1 MISNTDKDQIE
12 VAEERVKATTASL
25 AKLAKEHEF
34 ARWRVAEKC
43 GWANSFLGQC
53 KTGEPASAYP
63 DNLETLDEDV
73 VKAIDK
79 FLESNRKIKTAKRL
93 LKKQSAHLTRLLRKR
108 TD

>member
-1 MISNTDKDQIE
+1 MSSNTDKDQIE
-12 VAEERVKATTASL
+12 VAEERVKTTTKSI

-53 KTGEPASAYP
+53 KPGEPPSAYP
-63 DNLETLDEDV
+63 DNLEALDEDV

-79 FLESNRKIKTAKRL
+79 YLESKRKIKSAKRL
-93 LKKQSAHLTRLLRKR
+93 LRKESADLARLLRKR
-108 TD
+108 RT